1 MFFFFNEPTTTVIYT
16 LSLHDALP
24 IYVVAPLGKG
34 EVGGDGR
41 LGRDVCDE
49 GGIGCEHAPRDGQR
63 PGDVAQP
70 LAILRVQQEGRH
82 THRPS
87 CRTRRITTG
96 WATSPGRGPARGAGS
111 QPSPPSPHHATP
123 CRPA

>member
-70 LAILRVQQEGRH
+70 LVILRDRK
-82 THRPS
+82 S
-87 CRTRRITTG
+87 TRLNSSHVEISYAVFCLKKKKLTIM
-96 WATSPGRGPARGAGS
+96 
-111 QPSPPSPHHATP
+111 
-123 CRPA
+123 

>member
-70 LAILRVQQEGRH
+70 LVILRVQQEGRCVW
-82 THRPS
+82 RPGS
-87 CRTRRITTG
+87 RHVSP
-96 WATSPGRGPARGAGS
+96 TSAAAEAAGCRGPAGT
-111 QPSPPSPHHATP
+111 PSSSAS
-123 CRPA
+123 RPGMRVRD